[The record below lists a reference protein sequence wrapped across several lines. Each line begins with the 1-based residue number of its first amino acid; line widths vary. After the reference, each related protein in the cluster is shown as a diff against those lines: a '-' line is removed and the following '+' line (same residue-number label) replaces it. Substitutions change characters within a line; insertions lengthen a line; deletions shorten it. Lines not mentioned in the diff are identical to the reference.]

1 MNSYLLHDG
10 LKKLFGTTKDH
21 WSRLRGI
28 PRMPEGDNAA
38 SERTQT
44 DEGLRKERSRTDQAL
59 ANRQEVVDGTA
70 DLVIHRARE
79 TADAVVTAARDMV
92 DEGQDAVTMPPEQRA
107 ATTEQR
113 ELDDKVIE
121 CERAAAD
128 EVLRLERVEAVRVL
142 ATLLPLER
150 EATDRYLLTERA
162 RSDGALARRDG
173 LLGIVAHDLRDLL
186 GGMVLSA
193 EVIASI
199 ATRAVS
205 ADRVLEE
212 TGKLRRYAARMNRLV
227 GDLVDTASID
237 AGKLSITPTP
247 GDVALLLT
255 EAAETFRAPA
265 AAKGISVEVEAA
277 GPSFT
282 AAFDHGRMLQVLAN
296 LLSNSIKFTPSG
308 GRITIR
314 AERTAHELRF
324 CVNDTGPGIPAT
336 SLEAIFERFWQAGKN
351 SRTGLGLGLYISRCI
366 VEAHGGKIWAEN
378 VPPGEG
384 ATICVTLPA

>member
-1 MNSYLLHDG
+1 MNSYRLHDG
-10 LKKLFGTTKDH
+10 LKKLFGTTKDQ
-21 WSRLRGI
+21 WTRLVGV
-28 PRMPEGDNAA
+28 PRMPGGNNAA

-44 DEGLRKERSRTDQAL
+44 DQGLRRERSSTDQAL
-59 ANRQEVVDGTA
+59 ADRQEAVYGKA

-79 TADAVVTAARDMV
+79 TADAVVSAARGMA
-92 DEGQDAVTMPPEQRA
+92 DEGQDTATAPAAQR

-113 ELDDKVIE
+113 QLDDKVVQG
-121 CERAAAD
+121 ERVAAD
-128 EVLRLERVEAVRVL
+128 EALRLERAEAARVL
-142 ATLLPLER
+142 AKLLPLER

-237 AGKLSITPTP
+237 AGKLSITPAP

-255 EAAETFRAPA
+255 EAADTFRAPA
-265 AAKGISVEVEAA
+265 AAKGISLEVESV
-277 GPSFT
+277 GPSFA
-282 AAFDHGRMLQVLAN
+282 AAFDHDRMLQVLAN

-308 GRITIR
+308 GRITVR
-314 AERTAHELRF
+314 GERTGHELRF
-324 CVNDTGPGIPAT
+324 CISDTGPGIPADA
-336 SLEAIFERFWQAGKN
+336 LEAIFERFWQVGKN
-351 SRTGLGLGLYISRCI
+351 SRTGLGLGLYLSRCI
-366 VEAHGGKIWAEN
+366 VEAHGGRIWAEI